1 MISETPLVYLLN
13 ESDNPDPEYKTE
25 GAAGFDLAASE
36 DIWIYPDCVTLVPTG
51 LKMIIQPGWE
61 GQVRLRSSQSLRNL
75 IVPNAPG
82 TIDSDY
88 RGEIKIILANR
99 SHEPIKI
106 KKGERVAQMVIAPAF
121 QAKMVKID
129 GQEFF
134 DSVEAEDPSSRGVG
148 GFGSTGKN

>member
-134 DSVEAEDPSSRGVG
+134 DNVEAEDPSSRGVG